1 MDRSNWID
9 FEYSARFNQ
18 DRSSQPW
25 WKKWKTKLFSELY
38 IDTQLCDA
46 DIGEVFKHKTLS
58 YQLSL
63 SKNGLLWSGD
73 KAELLPFLKNSI
85 GNPDDLSSFP
95 IVEGVVLEG
104 SVVVNHLKPDHG
116 SSFSTYAVDKVSSYV
131 KRYQQKATAL
141 RIDVCYDT
149 YIEKSLKG
157 GKRDG
162 RRRAGVFWKVN
173 ESSPVT
179 SGLKGFVCWRKK
191 KQRNFQVSIKNCSKT
206 VQSFQLL
213 MPASRHYHMKT
224 SHCCVQQTT
233 KKHTLVYL
241 SMWMI
246 LDTKGSRVW
255 YELWILMFWIL
266 LSASFRNF
274 YIRSC
279 WLTLHWGNSAVSCPF
294 HEMVLDPA
302 RIAGSRFLMLLTGGD

>member
-1 MDRSNWID
+1 M
-9 FEYSARFNQ
+9 
-18 DRSSQPW
+18 
-25 WKKWKTKLFSELY
+25 
-38 IDTQLCDA
+38 
-46 DIGEVFKHKTLS
+46 
-58 YQLSL
+58 
-63 SKNGLLWSGD
+63 
-73 KAELLPFLKNSI
+73 LPFLKNSI

-179 SGLKGFVCWRKK
+179 SGLKGFVC
-191 KQRNFQVSIKNCSKT
+191 
-206 VQSFQLL
+206 
-213 MPASRHYHMKT
+213 
-224 SHCCVQQTT
+224 
-233 KKHTLVYL
+233 
-241 SMWMI
+241 
-246 LDTKGSRVW
+246 
-255 YELWILMFWIL
+255 
-266 LSASFRNF
+266 
-274 YIRSC
+274 
-279 WLTLHWGNSAVSCPF
+279 
-294 HEMVLDPA
+294 
-302 RIAGSRFLMLLTGGD
+302 